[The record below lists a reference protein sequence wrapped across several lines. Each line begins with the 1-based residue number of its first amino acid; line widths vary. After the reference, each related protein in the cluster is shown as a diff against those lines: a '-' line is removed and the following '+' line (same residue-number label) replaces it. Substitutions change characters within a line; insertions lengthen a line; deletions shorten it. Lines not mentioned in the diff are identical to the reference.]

1 MTTTSTV
8 VRWAP
13 VLAVAFILGACSS
26 SEGTTS
32 EETPVGG
39 PSEEIQQWMNQQ
51 PFAGVFTE
59 DSLGSA
65 SGVVV
70 PTEELDDEQAAQQ
83 SVAVELGQG
92 QVAVRGV
99 LASCFGESTVDLT
112 VHLSTTS
119 DGAGT
124 ETTATT
130 FRALPCGED
139 TELALEAD
147 GVTGVGFSVSGADRD
162 GAWSAMVLG
171 ASQG

>member
-1 MTTTSTV
+1 MTSTSTV

-26 SEGTTS
+26 SDGATS

-39 PSEEIQQWMNQQ
+39 PSEEIQEWMNR
-51 PFAGVFTE
+51 PFAGVSTE

-70 PTEELDDEQAAQQ
+70 STKELDDEQAAQQ
-83 SVAVELGQG
+83 PVAVELGQG

-124 ETTATT
+124 ERTATT

-171 ASQG
+171 PSQG

>member
-26 SEGTTS
+26 SGGTVS
-32 EETPVGG
+32 EEMPVGG
-39 PSEEIQQWMNQQ
+39 PSEEIQQWMNQ
-51 PFAGVFTE
+51 PFPGVSTE
-59 DSLGSA
+59 GSLGSA

-70 PTEELDDEQAAQQ
+70 PTEDLDDEQAAQQ
-83 SVAVELGQG
+83 PVAVELGQG
-92 QVAVRGV
+92 EVAVRGV

-124 ETTATT
+124 ERTATT

-171 ASQG
+171 PSQG

>member
-1 MTTTSTV
+1 MTSTSPV

-26 SEGTTS
+26 SSGATS
-32 EETPVGG
+32 EEMLLAG
-39 PSEEIQQWMNQQ
+39 PSEEIQHWMNQ
-51 PFAGVFTE
+51 PFAGVLTQ

-83 SVAVELGQG
+83 PVAVELGQG

-119 DGAGT
+119 DGAGI
-124 ETTATT
+124 ERTAKT

-171 ASQG
+171 PSQG

>member
-1 MTTTSTV
+1 MN
-8 VRWAP
+8 RPLAE
-13 VLAVAFILGACSS
+13 VL
-26 SEGTTS
+26 
-32 EETPVGG
+32 
-39 PSEEIQQWMNQQ
+39 
-51 PFAGVFTE
+51 TE

-70 PTEELDDEQAAQQ
+70 PTEELDDAQAAQQ

-124 ETTATT
+124 ERTATT

>member
-1 MTTTSTV
+1 MTSTSTV

-26 SEGTTS
+26 SDGTTS

-39 PSEEIQQWMNQQ
+39 PSEEIQQWMNR
-51 PFAGVFTE
+51 PLAEVLTE

-83 SVAVELGQG
+83 PVAVELGQG

-124 ETTATT
+124 ERTATT

-139 TELALEAD
+139 TELALQAD

-171 ASQG
+171 QSQG

>member
-1 MTTTSTV
+1 
-8 VRWAP
+8 
-13 VLAVAFILGACSS
+13 
-26 SEGTTS
+26 
-32 EETPVGG
+32 
-39 PSEEIQQWMNQQ
+39 MNQ
-51 PFAGVFTE
+51 PFPGVSTE
-59 DSLGSA
+59 GSLGSA

-70 PTEELDDEQAAQQ
+70 PTEELDDAPAAQQ

-112 VHLSTTS
+112 VHLATTS

-124 ETTATT
+124 ERTATT